1 MISNKLSRFT
11 DENMNMQLLTQMQD
25 AIKNTITDKKIGVAF
40 SGGVDS
46 TLLAKLVKDL
56 EYDVHLLTIG
66 FHDSHD
72 INFAKEVN
80 EILNFPHSISEI
92 DPEKF
97 KEVSD
102 KIHQLIK
109 TDNLSWN
116 ENSIAF
122 YYVAE
127 LAQKN
132 GLNTVVTANG
142 IDELFCGYNSYR
154 EAIETGEDE
163 VVKMMNDKLKNEE
176 EMMVAVNAV
185 TAEFGVR
192 MIQPFLSPSFVDYAK
207 KIPISEKIHGPDD
220 MKRKHAIRELAMD
233 YGVPEVAAQKQKK
246 ALQYGSQIHKSLLK
260 SRKTSAFTWLLTL
273 SIIVSDAPRW
283 FCATKIDFISLSER
297 ADETTLSFPSAS
309 IKLIP
314 FLCAANATLC
324 TSLYALNR
332 GMPFLISASNTNSEK
347 ICPFVM

>member
-1 MISNKLSRFT
+1 MNK
-11 DENMNMQLLTQMQD
+11 QLLTEMQN
-25 AIKNTITDKKIGVAF
+25 AVKETISDKKIGVAF

-56 EYDVHLLTIG
+56 GYDIHLLTIG
-66 FHDSHD
+66 FQDSHD

-80 EILNFPHSISEI
+80 QILSFQHSVSEI

-97 KEVSD
+97 KEVSQ
-102 KIHQLIK
+102 KINQTIK

-132 GLNTVVTANG
+132 DLKTVVTANG

-154 EAIETGEDE
+154 EAIEKGEDE
-163 VVKMMNDKLKNEE
+163 VTKMMIEKLKNEG
-176 EMMVAVNAV
+176 EMMVAINQV
-185 TAEFGVR
+185 TAEFDVR
-192 MIQPFLSPSFVDYAK
+192 MIQPFLLPNFTEYAK
-207 KIPISEKIHGPDD
+207 KIPISEKIHGSDD
-220 MKRKHAIRELAMD
+220 MKRKHIVRELAID

-260 SRKTSAFTWLLTL
+260 SRKTS
-273 SIIVSDAPRW
+273 
-283 FCATKIDFISLSER
+283 
-297 ADETTLSFPSAS
+297 
-309 IKLIP
+309 
-314 FLCAANATLC
+314 
-324 TSLYALNR
+324 
-332 GMPFLISASNTNSEK
+332 
-347 ICPFVM
+347 

>member
-1 MISNKLSRFT
+1 MNK
-11 DENMNMQLLTQMQD
+11 QLLDEMQN
-25 AIKNTITDKKIGVAF
+25 AVKETISDKKIGVAF

-56 EYDVHLLTIG
+56 GHDVHLLTIG

-80 EILNFPHSISEI
+80 QILNQPHSISEI

-102 KIHQLIK
+102 KIHQIIK
-109 TDNLSWN
+109 SDNLSWN

-132 GLNTVVTANG
+132 GLKTVVTANG

-154 EAIETGEDE
+154 EAIEKGEDE
-163 VVKMMNDKLKNEE
+163 VVKMMNDKLKNEK
-176 EMMVAVNAV
+176 EMMVAINAV
-185 TAEFGVR
+185 TAEFGVT
-192 MIQPFLSPSFVDYAK
+192 MIQPFLFPNFIEYAK

-220 MKRKHAIRELAMD
+220 MQRKHPIRELAMD

-260 SRKTSAFTWLLTL
+260 SRKTS
-273 SIIVSDAPRW
+273 
-283 FCATKIDFISLSER
+283 
-297 ADETTLSFPSAS
+297 
-309 IKLIP
+309 
-314 FLCAANATLC
+314 
-324 TSLYALNR
+324 
-332 GMPFLISASNTNSEK
+332 
-347 ICPFVM
+347 